1 MPSLYY
7 HTQRSIRLNSLSQN
21 ESQPDWSAV
30 DISRLLMALDIVA
43 WLYPEQTAA
52 IARLTAP
59 GGSTPI
65 MQQEPQQPL
74 NFRAAKKW
82 QFVTQATATATVISF
97 TPSTGCVASAPA
109 AIVLGSQ
116 QPSPRTI
123 SIDGLRIPYDS
134 LVKIGKVDHPVVT
147 TMPYLLTGLERG
159 STSVRRKSAG
169 G

>member
-1 MPSLYY
+1 MNAVLTTLSSLPTADGRLPSLYY

-43 WLYPEQTAA
+43 GCTGTDRGDRALNRPWRFDALF
-52 IARLTAP
+52 
-59 GGSTPI
+59 

-82 QFVTQATATATVISF
+82 QLVTQGNRDSYGYQLYAVNGLRRVSPT
-97 TPSTGCVASAPA
+97 A

-134 LVKIGKVDHPVVT
+134 W
-147 TMPYLLTGLERG
+147 
-159 STSVRRKSAG
+159 SKSARSITRSLPPCPIC
-169 G
+169 